1 MATGEVSAH
10 VLAGKA
16 VTLTRIQTSC
26 HADSSL
32 TVASIEHS
40 VLGGGGNPVSEYMP
54 SNPVQ
59 RQKAEAGRMC
69 RLEANLGHNALPNLK
84 LVARSKGRE
93 CEPRNVVPP

>member
-32 TVASIEHS
+32 TVASIEQS
-40 VLGGGGNPVSEYMP
+40 VGGWGESSVGVHAFQPGTEAEGRGRKD
-54 SNPVQ
+54 VQ
-59 RQKAEAGRMC
+59 
-69 RLEANLGHNALPNLK
+69 
-84 LVARSKGRE
+84 VRS
-93 CEPRNVVPP
+93 

>member
-16 VTLTRIQTSC
+16 VTLARIQTSC

-32 TVASIEHS
+32 TVASIEQS
-40 VLGGGGNPVSEYMP
+40 VLEGESSVGVHAF
-54 SNPVQ
+54 Q
-59 RQKAEAGRMC
+59 LHAEAGRMC

-84 LVARSKGRE
+84 LDARSKGRE

>member
-16 VTLTRIQTSC
+16 VTLARIQTSC
-26 HADSSL
+26 HTDSSL
-32 TVASIEHS
+32 TVASIEQS
-40 VLGGGGNPVSEYMP
+40 VLGAGNPVSEYMP

-84 LVARSKGRE
+84 LDARSKGRE
-93 CEPRNVVPP
+93 CEPRNVAPP